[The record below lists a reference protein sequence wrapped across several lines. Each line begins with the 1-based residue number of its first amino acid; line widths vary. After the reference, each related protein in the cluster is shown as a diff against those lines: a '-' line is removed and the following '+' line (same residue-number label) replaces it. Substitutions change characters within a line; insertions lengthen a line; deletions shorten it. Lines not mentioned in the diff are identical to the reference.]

1 MQTNCVIY
9 ADDLKLSYR
18 VSCTEDTQVLQSDLD
33 RLALWSQTWRLKLNP
48 AKCSAITFTL
58 KRCPILCDYRL
69 NGVVLTRGSE
79 VRDLGVMLDSKL
91 TFAKHVDVTVSKA
104 KRMLGLLIRSMQQ
117 PACPRRAQL
126 DHRAMLSAFYEHV
139 RSVIEYASVVWSG
152 AAPTHL
158 KRLERIQ
165 HKFLIWLACTSN
177 KPCHNLEYSN
187 LLAHFQVSSIK
198 SRFVQHDLMFIY
210 NVFHGRL
217 DSTRLVDSFSLSAPA
232 RRTRS
237 PNLWYIPF
245 GRVNTVQN
253 SPFRRIPTVC
263 NSLLTVQAD
272 VDFFCAR
279 FCSFKTAAR
288 KHGSTVGMY

>member
-1 MQTNCVIY
+1 
-9 ADDLKLSYR
+9 
-18 VSCTEDTQVLQSDLD
+18 
-33 RLALWSQTWRLKLNP
+33 
-48 AKCSAITFTL
+48 
-58 KRCPILCDYRL
+58 LCDYRL

-126 DHRAMLSAFYEHV
+126 DHRAMLSAFYAHV

-177 KPCHNLEYSN
+177 KPCHNLEYS
-187 LLAHFQVSSIK
+187 S
-198 SRFVQHDLMFIY
+198 
-210 NVFHGRL
+210 
-217 DSTRLVDSFSLSAPA
+217 SFSGIF
-232 RRTRS
+232 
-237 PNLWYIPF
+237 NKIPF
-245 GRVNTVQN
+245 R
-253 SPFRRIPTVC
+253 
-263 NSLLTVQAD
+263 
-272 VDFFCAR
+272 
-279 FCSFKTAAR
+279 AA
-288 KHGSTVGMY
+288 